1 MPRLYRIRKRKR
13 YLIRA
18 GVANG
23 VDALELERMEDELR
37 DAGGGD
43 LNDAVCRILRECA
56 AEDCLEEIWRTAGA
70 GSGQG
75 RHSDDTTM
83 LLIGRLAGGGNEVQ
97 GC

>member
-1 MPRLYRIRKRKR
+1 MEPGGRIVIFSDG
-13 YLIRA
+13 LEA
-18 GVANG
+18 QWHGSGVSG
-23 VDALELERMEDELR
+23 SLD
-37 DAGGGD
+37 
-43 LNDAVCRILRECA
+43 DAVCRILRECA
-56 AEDCLEEIWRTAGA
+56 AEDCLEEIWRTAGT